1 MLSAYLLLTYT
12 PKPIWFL
19 TGPKLIVTKHIH
31 KQSDGHLPGTSP
43 FTLPAPATW
52 VAADKL

>member
-31 KQSDGHLPGTSP
+31 KLSDGHLHGTSP

-52 VAADKL
+52 AAADKL